1 MENFDQHN
9 VAISGTVKVAKSVS
23 CNIFD
28 DKVRDM
34 GTVTVERGC
43 ITVKIDYLPSLI
55 NDEAMALHLSDSIAV
70 AIRHCYAGMPD
81 AFNPH
86 S

>member
-28 DKVRDM
+28 DKIRDM
-34 GTVTVERGC
+34 GTFTVERGS
-43 ITVKIDYLPSLI
+43 ITVKIDYLPSLA
-55 NDEAMALHLSDSIAV
+55 E
-70 AIRHCYAGMPD
+70 R
-81 AFNPH
+81 
-86 S
+86 